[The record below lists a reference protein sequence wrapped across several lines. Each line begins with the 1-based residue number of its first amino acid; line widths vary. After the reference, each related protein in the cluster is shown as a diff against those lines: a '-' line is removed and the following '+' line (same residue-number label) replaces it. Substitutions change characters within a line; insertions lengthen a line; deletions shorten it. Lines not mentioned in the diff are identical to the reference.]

1 MNQKT
6 KNNKGKI
13 WLLPVVVCLLAIA
26 GITWY
31 YMFSSLSKEGDTVY
45 VCIDDDDNIDSVFTK
60 VKAIANAHGSSGF
73 QTLARHSSYP
83 DNIRTGRYEVGT
95 GDGALKLFRK
105 MKNGMQT
112 PLNLTIPSVRTMD
125 RLAAVLGEKLM
136 IDSTEIANALMDET
150 VCEKYGY
157 DTLTIACM
165 FIPNTYDVYWNTTL
179 DNFLERMKKECDT
192 FWNKDRRQKASAMG
206 FSHEQVITLASIV
219 DEESNDAGEKPM
231 IAGMYY
237 NRLKMDMPLQ
247 ADPTVKFATKD
258 FAAKRIYEK
267 MLRVDSPYNTYRN
280 TGLPPKED
288 FSGTHNFART
298 YAEHLVNAAKYS
310 DALNKRGIR

>member
-1 MNQKT
+1 
-6 KNNKGKI
+6 
-13 WLLPVVVCLLAIA
+13 
-26 GITWY
+26 
-31 YMFSSLSKEGDTVY
+31 
-45 VCIDDDDNIDSVFTK
+45 
-60 VKAIANAHGSSGF
+60 
-73 QTLARHSSYP
+73 
-83 DNIRTGRYEVGT
+83 
-95 GDGALKLFRK
+95 
-105 MKNGMQT
+105 
-112 PLNLTIPSVRTMD
+112 
-125 RLAAVLGEKLM
+125 
-136 IDSTEIANALMDET
+136 
-150 VCEKYGY
+150 
-157 DTLTIACM
+157 
-165 FIPNTYDVYWNTTL
+165 
-179 DNFLERMKKECDT
+179 MKKECDT
-192 FWNKDRRQKASAMG
+192 FWNKERRQKASAMG

-219 DEESNDAGEKPM
+219 DEESNDDGEKPM

-280 TGLPPKED
+280 TGLPPGPIRIPTVAGIDAVLNYTKHDYLYMCAKED